1 MIKANKVY
9 LVLEGIDYEGYLEP
23 NAVFDSMDKAVI
35 HKSLLDKENPEDYYS
50 VEIFEMDLL

>member
-23 NAVFDSMDKAVI
+23 NAVFDSMEKA
-35 HKSLLDKENPEDYYS
+35 KQRRSELEKENSFDYYS
-50 VEIFEMDLL
+50 VEIFEMEIL